1 MTGSIVGNTN
11 SNIAVNG
18 NYSNSSPVKSNGV
31 TANGEQ
37 QYSPINNL
45 NSSNYNINGS
55 QNNSY
60 NYSGNQNGQQFNQNG
75 QQFNQNGQQFNQNQN
90 MANNYNTQYPQGN
103 NYNSN
108 QSNLR
113 NPLDVIAERQS
124 DNEVGKNISGF
135 SQGR

>member
-1 MTGSIVGNTN
+1 M
-11 SNIAVNG
+11 
-18 NYSNSSPVKSNGV
+18 
-31 TANGEQ
+31 TANGDQ

-75 QQFNQNGQQFNQNQN
+75 QQFNQNQN
-90 MANNYNTQYPQGN
+90 MASNYNTQYPQGN

-108 QSNLR
+108 HSNLR

-124 DNEVGKNISGF
+124 DNEIGKNISGF